1 MKKRRGVGEEEERRE
16 EGEEA
21 EEDEGEERRGVDGS
35 RALWRWRRFESINM
49 KDSSMGLWLDLG
61 FCQREGSISGGSGG
75 GGRGGKRR

>member
-1 MKKRRGVGEEEERRE
+1 VKKRSGVGEEEERRE

-49 KDSSMGLWLDLG
+49 KDSSMG
-61 FCQREGSISGGSGG
+61 FCG
-75 GGRGGKRR
+75 